1 MKYSELLLKL
11 NLLNGVFNKFI
22 EYSKELDLYF
32 KDEENIKNHKE
43 LYDYYINLQFEI
55 DKLKKRKK

>member
-1 MKYSELLLKL
+1 MNYSQLVMKL

-22 EYSKELDLYF
+22 EYSKELDEYF
-32 KDEENIKNHKE
+32 KNEENVNNHKE

-55 DKLKKRKK
+55 EKIKKRKK